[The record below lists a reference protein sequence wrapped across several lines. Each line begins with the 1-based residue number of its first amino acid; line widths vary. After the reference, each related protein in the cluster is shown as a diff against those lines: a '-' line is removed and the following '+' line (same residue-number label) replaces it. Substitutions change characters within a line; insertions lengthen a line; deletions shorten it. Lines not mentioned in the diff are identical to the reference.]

1 MNAQDRAQFAHVD
14 KRFDGIERTQ
24 GQDHEMLI
32 EDHDMLTELHT
43 RFCKN
48 GVLKMVCDHTDRIKA
63 LEDRHIGE
71 NAADRAMTGRS
82 KKKLEH
88 KRVLRDWLRL
98 GIAAGVPT
106 LIFLFDKLF

>member
-1 MNAQDRAQFAHVD
+1 MNAQDRVLFDQFG
-14 KRFDGIERTQ
+14 KRIESIEVR
-24 GQDHEMLI
+24 QD

-48 GVLKMVCDHTDRIKA
+48 GVLQEVCDHADRIKA

-71 NAADRAMTGRS
+71 HAVDQAMTGRD
-82 KKKLEH
+82 KKKAER
-88 KRVLRDWLRL
+88 KRVLRDWLRI

-106 LIFLFDKLF
+106 LIFLFDKLFM